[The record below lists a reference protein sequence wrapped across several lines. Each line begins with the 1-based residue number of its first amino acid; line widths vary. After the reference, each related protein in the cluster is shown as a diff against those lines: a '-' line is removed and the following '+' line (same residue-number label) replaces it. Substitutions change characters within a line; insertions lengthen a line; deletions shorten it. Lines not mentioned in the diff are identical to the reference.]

1 MSIIRILTGLILL
14 LVGRKLYWLFI
25 AVLGFIAGFILAEAL
40 LPEISTWI
48 LILISLIIGSLCALL
63 AVFVNQLA
71 VALAGFLGGGMLA
84 VQLIDLFDLSS
95 GGYWILF
102 LIGGIIGVIL
112 AALLFDW
119 VLIVLSSL
127 AGAILIGSVWQDP
140 SPWVNI
146 LILILFLVGLLI
158 QASLLRR
165 ERKLTT

>member
-25 AVLGFIAGFILAEAL
+25 AVLGFITGFILAEAL
-40 LPEISTWI
+40 LPEISTWL

-84 VQLIDLFDLSS
+84 VQLIDFFDLSS

-102 LIGGIIGVIL
+102 LIGGIIGIIL

>member
-1 MSIIRILTGLILL
+1 MSIIRILTGLTLL
-14 LVGRKLYWLFI
+14 LLGRKLYWLFI

-40 LPEISTWI
+40 FPEISTWL
-48 LILISLIIGSLCALL
+48 LILIGLIIGSVCALL

-84 VQLIDLFDLSS
+84 VQLIDFFDLSS
-95 GGYWILF
+95 AGYWILF
-102 LIGGIIGVIL
+102 LIGGIIGIIL

-119 VLIVLSSL
+119 ALIILSSL
-127 AGAILIGSVWQDP
+127 AGAFLIGSVWQDT

-146 LILILFLVGLLI
+146 LILMLFLVGMLI

>member
-25 AVLGFIAGFILAEAL
+25 AVLGFITGFILAEAL
-40 LPEISTWI
+40 LPEISTWL

-84 VQLIDLFDLSS
+84 VQLIDFFDLSS

-102 LIGGIIGVIL
+102 LIGGIIGIIL

-158 QASLLRR
+158 QASLLRH